1 MSRKRTQKQKR
12 LLAAAPTARA
22 TPAPIAP
29 PRPTPVTASRR
40 APIAAHLESILTATW
55 FLPTV
60 LGLAALLRV
69 ANVLFLRGT
78 PFVDDLQLDHRYYD
92 EWARRIVHGDWAGGT
107 GPFWVDP
114 LYAYF
119 LALLYAIFGRSLLL
133 VRLVQAGL
141 GVVTCGLAARL
152 GRRVSGSAAVGN
164 LAALLI
170 ALFIPAVYYDATL
183 EKTTLSLVL
192 FTGALVL
199 YFDGSLRSSLWS
211 GVLLG
216 LAVLT
221 RGNLLLFVVLGAI
234 ALAMEHGSETRT
246 RALAFAAGALA
257 VVGVA
262 TVRNVVVSGELVPT
276 TANFG
281 QNLYVGQACTLG
293 DGSYGCSFVR
303 LDPEFEQGDFREEAE
318 RRLGRKLGA
327 AELSA
332 YWREQAVQA
341 MFADPGAAITRAWH
355 NLRLFFHEYENSDN
369 HNLDSQAESSPVL
382 AFPVLWMGQLFPLAV
397 LGAVVSW
404 RRSRA
409 GRLLA
414 GAVAVYCA
422 SMLPLMVFARYR
434 ATVLPCMAVLAAA
447 AVLWLVETI
456 RRGDWATV
464 GRAAA
469 LVVPCALFSLAWP
482 GWMANAHAKSMG
494 VSYHDMGEFYLAAG
508 KQDDAIRAYERAVA
522 MAPDTVIA
530 SMRRLGE
537 LYRQRKQYDRA
548 ERHMLGVL
556 QRKPDSQLGRRALV
570 QLYTD
575 MAADPRYRDD
585 ESVRTKL
592 ARARAAVN

>member
-12 LLAAAPTARA
+12 LLAAASAAPA
-22 TPAPIAP
+22 TPAPVP
-29 PRPTPVTASRR
+29 QPVTATRR
-40 APIAAHLESILTATW
+40 APVAPRLESILTATW

-69 ANVLFLRGT
+69 ANVLLLRGT

-141 GVVTCGLAARL
+141 GVATCGLAARL
-152 GRRVSGSAAVGN
+152 GQRVSGSAAVGN

-170 ALFIPAVYYDATL
+170 AIFIPAVYYDGTL

-199 YFDGSLRSSLWS
+199 YFDGSLRSALWS

-216 LAVLT
+216 FAVLT

-234 ALAMEHGSETRT
+234 ALAMERT
-246 RALAFAAGALA
+246 SDARMRALAFIAGALA
-257 VVGVA
+257 IVGVA
-262 TVRNVVVSGELVPT
+262 TVRNVLVGGELVPT

-281 QNLYVGQACTLG
+281 QNLYVGQACTIG

-303 LDPEFEQGDFREEAE
+303 LDPEFEQGDFRDEAE

-332 YWREQAVQA
+332 YWRGQAVQA
-341 MFADPGAAITRAWH
+341 MFADPGAAVTRGWH

-369 HNLDSQAESSPVL
+369 HNLGAQAESSPVL
-382 AFPVLWMGQLFPLAV
+382 ALPVLWMGQLFPLAV

-404 RRSRA
+404 RRDRA
-409 GRLLA
+409 RRLLA
-414 GAVAVYCA
+414 GMVAVYCA

-434 ATVLPCMAVLAAA
+434 TTMLPCMAVLAATG
-447 AVLWLVETI
+447 VLWLAETV
-456 RRGDWATV
+456 RRGDWAIA

-469 LVVPCALFSLAWP
+469 LVVPCALFSLVWP
-482 GWMANAHAKSMG
+482 GWMATAYAKSMA

-508 KQDDAIRAYERAVA
+508 KQDDAIQAYERAVA

-530 SMRRLGE
+530 SMRRLGD

-548 ERHMLGVL
+548 ERQMLGVL
-556 QRKPDSQLGRRALV
+556 QRKPDSPLGRRALV

-585 ESVRTKL
+585 DSVRAKL